1 MVILTSFASNEVS
14 CNRTFDE
21 PLAGQPRMIDVMYS
35 LRCSPSCSLQLH
47 AEPQSHGSDMASH
60 FVRYDNDLH
69 SLSDSSGDESTSS
82 TSTTTASS
90 TYPAKPSNKKS
101 RNRQRSSK
109 SKKAH
114 KNILALD
121 CEMVGVGEYGLD
133 SALARVTL
141 VDWNGCVVYDEFVKP
156 SEPVVDYRT
165 FVSGI
170 TEEMLNERGL
180 DLADVRSRVSELLEG
195 KILVGHALKNDL
207 QALSIA
213 HPWQQ
218 TRDTAKYEPFM
229 HTRANGRAYPRKLR
243 DLCVEF
249 LDREIQTYG
258 KPHCPVED
266 AKAALDLYKA
276 TKQKWELVMDYKIK
290 KTAQILHQQ
299 ERSPTLAE

>member
-1 MVILTSFASNEVS
+1 MVILTSFASVEVS
-14 CNRTFDE
+14 GRRNFDE
-21 PLAGQPRMIDVMYS
+21 RPACRSTNMRRLLTMTFA
-35 LRCSPSCSLQLH
+35 SCSFQFR
-47 AEPQSHGSDMASH
+47 AGSPSHGSDMSSH
-60 FVRYDNDLH
+60 FIRYDTDLN
-69 SLSDSSGDESTSS
+69 SLSDASGDESTS
-82 TSTTTASS
+82 TTRTAAASAS
-90 TYPAKPSNKKS
+90 NPLKPANKKS

-114 KNILALD
+114 KNIIALD

-141 VDWNGCVVYDEFVKP
+141 VDWNGGVVYDEFVKP
-156 SEPVVDYRT
+156 LEPVVDYRT

-170 TEEMLNERGL
+170 TEEMLNDRGL
-180 DLADVRSRVSELLEG
+180 DLAEVQSRVSELLEG
-195 KILVGHALKNDL
+195 KVLVGHALKNDL

-213 HPWQQ
+213 HPWQL

-229 HTRANGRAYPRKLR
+229 HIRANGRAYPRKLR

-258 KPHCPVED
+258 TPHCPVED
-266 AKAALDLYKA
+266 AKAALDLYKS

-299 ERSPTLAE
+299 QGQSPTLAE

>member
-1 MVILTSFASNEVS
+1 MS
-14 CNRTFDE
+14 
-21 PLAGQPRMIDVMYS
+21 
-35 LRCSPSCSLQLH
+35 
-47 AEPQSHGSDMASH
+47 SH
-60 FVRYDNDLH
+60 FVRYDTDLN
-69 SLSDSSGDESTSS
+69 SLSDASGDESTS
-82 TSTTTASS
+82 TTRTTAASAS
-90 TYPAKPSNKKS
+90 NPLKPVNKKS

-141 VDWNGCVVYDEFVKP
+141 VDWNGGVVYDEFVKP
-156 SEPVVDYRT
+156 LEPVVDYRT

-170 TEEMLNERGL
+170 TEEMLSDRGL
-180 DLADVRSRVSELLEG
+180 DLAEVQSRVSELLEG
-195 KILVGHALKNDL
+195 KILIGHALKNDL

-229 HTRANGRAYPRKLR
+229 HIRANGRAYPRKLR

-249 LDREIQTYG
+249 LGKEIQTYG

-276 TKQKWELVMDYKIK
+276 TKQKWELVMDYKTR
-290 KTAQILHQQ
+290 KTAQILHHQQ
-299 ERSPTLAE
+299 QGQSPTLAE

>member
-1 MVILTSFASNEVS
+1 VLQFRVESAGGDSHVTS
-14 CNRTFDE
+14 
-21 PLAGQPRMIDVMYS
+21 L
-35 LRCSPSCSLQLH
+35 
-47 AEPQSHGSDMASH
+47 
-60 FVRYDNDLH
+60 FVRYDTDLN
-69 SLSDSSGDESTSS
+69 SVSDSSGDESSS
-82 TSTTTASS
+82 GTSTTTASS
-90 TYPAKPSNKKS
+90 TKNPLKAVSNKKT

-114 KNILALD
+114 KSILALD

-133 SALARVTL
+133 SVLARVTL
-141 VDWNGCVVYDEFVKP
+141 VDWNGRVVYDEFVKP
-156 SEPVVDYRT
+156 SVPVVDYRT

-170 TEEMLNERGL
+170 TEEILNDRGR
-180 DLADVRSRVSELLEG
+180 DLAEVRTNVAALLDG
-195 KILVGHALKNDL
+195 KVLVGHALKNDL

-213 HPWQQ
+213 HPWQL

-229 HTRANGRAYPRKLR
+229 HVRANGRAYPRKLR

-249 LDREIQTYG
+249 LDREIQSYG

-290 KTAQILHQQ
+290 KTAQILHEQGQ
-299 ERSPTLAE
+299 SPTIAE

>member
-1 MVILTSFASNEVS
+1 M
-14 CNRTFDE
+14 
-21 PLAGQPRMIDVMYS
+21 G
-35 LRCSPSCSLQLH
+35 
-47 AEPQSHGSDMASH
+47 SH
-60 FVRYDNDLH
+60 FSRYDNDLG
-69 SLSDSSGDESTSS
+69 SLSDASGDESTS
-82 TSTTTASS
+82 TTTTAASS
-90 TYPAKPSNKKS
+90 TYCAKSAKKS

-109 SKKAH
+109 SKRSH
-114 KNILALD
+114 RNILALD

-141 VDWNGCVVYDEFVKP
+141 IDWNGRVVYDEFVKP

-170 TEEMLNERGL
+170 TEETLNERGL
-180 DLADVRSRVSELLEG
+180 DLEEVRSRVSELLDD
-195 KILVGHALKNDL
+195 KVLVGHALKNDL
-207 QALSIA
+207 QALSIT

-229 HTRANGRAYPRKLR
+229 YVRANGRAYPRKLK

-266 AKAALDLYKA
+266 AKAALDLYKV

-299 ERSPTLAE
+299 HQSTTMTE